1 MRDARVID
9 AVNDIEALTTHLGR
23 KIWQKIMII
32 ETERGPAESGAPSL
46 G

>member
-1 MRDARVID
+1 MRHVLVID
-9 AVNDIEALTTHLGR
+9 AVNDIEALTTHLGG